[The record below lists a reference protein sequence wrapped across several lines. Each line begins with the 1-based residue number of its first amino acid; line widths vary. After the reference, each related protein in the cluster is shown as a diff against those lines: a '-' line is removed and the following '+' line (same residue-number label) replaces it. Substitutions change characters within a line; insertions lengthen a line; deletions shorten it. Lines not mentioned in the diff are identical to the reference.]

1 MLIVFRTEINVG
13 GQKPFAYTS
22 DEVDNN
28 GKPINYLNNNQLAE
42 LIGLDESTTRQN
54 RLSKELKAS
63 LGNDFNTRQGKVKT
77 SQNNYI
83 KVSLWDI
90 DSCVKY
96 LNYHAG
102 KGNQRAFNLVCV
114 LAATNLDIII
124 NDAFDRDYQKGQAQR
139 WANNRAKGKEYRRT
153 ATDAIDDWLK
163 QSGHLLSENE
173 KKFIWIHFSEGVNKG
188 VFDRTSVKL
197 KKDWKLGRDELLRD
211 RMTERE
217 LQLVQQVEDTFV
229 RILDKHGEHMK
240 PLAALHLALEG
251 LYIPVQTR

>member
-1 MLIVFRTEINVG
+1 M
-13 GQKPFAYTS
+13 
-22 DEVDNN
+22 
-28 GKPINYLNNNQLAE
+28 
-42 LIGLDESTTRQN
+42 
-54 RLSKELKAS
+54 SKELKTK
-63 LGNDFNTRQGKVKT
+63 LGANFTTIQGKVKT

-83 KVSLWDI
+83 KVSLWGI

-139 WANNRAKGKEYRRT
+139 WVNNRAKGKEYRRT
-153 ATDAIDDWLK
+153 ATDAIDDWMK
-163 QSGHLLSENE
+163 QYNHLLSENE
-173 KKFIWIHFSEGVNKG
+173 RKFIWIHFSETVNKG
-188 VFDRTSVKL
+188 VFDRNSVKL
-197 KKDWKLGRDELLRD
+197 RKDWKLGRDELLRD

-229 RILDKHGEHMK
+229 RILDKHGAQMK
-240 PLAALHLALEG
+240 PLEALHLALEG

>member
-1 MLIVFRTEINVG
+1 MLVVFRTEINIG
-13 GQKPFAYTS
+13 GQDTFAYTA
-22 DEVDNN
+22 DEVDST
-28 GKPINYLNNNQLAE
+28 GKPINYLNNTQLAE
-42 LIGLDESTTRQN
+42 LIGLDESTARGN
-54 RLSKELKAS
+54 RIPQELKAK
-63 LGNDFNTRQGKVKT
+63 LGKDFKARLGQYKMQSGGTT
-77 SQNNYI
+77 

-124 NDAFDRDYQKGQAQR
+124 NDAFDRDYQKGQAER

-153 ATDAIDDWLK
+153 ATDSLQDWLNK
-163 QSGHLLSENE
+163 YGHLLSENE
-173 KKFIWIHFSEGVNKG
+173 RKFIWIHFSEAVNKG
-188 VFDRTSVKL
+188 IFARTSVKL
-197 KKDWKLGRDELLRD
+197 RKDWKLGRDELLRD

-229 RILDKHGEHMK
+229 RILDKHGEQMK
-240 PLAALHLALEG
+240 PLDALHLALEG